1 MRKAEGASSPAGAGD
16 SGAYQALLQGLFVAF
31 WSTGFIAGKYGLP
44 FAGPFTFLFVRFLI
58 VIGLLGAIALV
69 MRAPWPKLEDIP
81 NIAIGGVFVHAG
93 YLGATF
99 AALSVGVEAGV
110 ASLMAGLQ
118 PLLTA
123 MLAGPFLG
131 ERVAMRQWA
140 GLLLGFAGVA
150 LVVNTKLGQGLGTPA
165 GMLFAFLSAVFMTAG
180 TLWQKRFGG
189 KMDLRTGSVVQF
201 AASAMVISPLVFWLE
216 GFRLEW
222 SPTFAAA
229 LLWLCLVLSVGTIS
243 LLFVI
248 IRRGA
253 SVEVASLFF
262 LVPPTTALMGWALF
276 GETLNTAAAI
286 GMACVAFAV
295 AMVTWKRAPR

>member
-1 MRKAEGASSPAGAGD
+1 MNEADRASAGASAAS
-16 SGAYQALLQGLFVAF
+16 QLWLQGLFVLF

-44 FAGPFTFLFVRFLI
+44 YAGPFTFLLIRFLI
-58 VIGLLGAIALV
+58 VIGLLGALAWL
-69 MRAPWPKLEDIP
+69 AGATWPRGAELR

-110 ASLMAGLQ
+110 SALMAGLQ

-123 MLAGPFLG
+123 LLAGPFLG
-131 ERVAMRQWA
+131 ERVTVRQWV
-140 GLLLGFAGVA
+140 GLLIGFAGVA
-150 LVVNTKLGQGLGTPA
+150 LVVNTKLAQGLGTPA
-165 GMLFAFLSAVFMTAG
+165 GMALAFMSAVFMTAG

-189 KMDLRTGSVVQF
+189 RMDLRTGSVVQF
-201 AASAMVISPLVFWLE
+201 AASAVVMAPLAIFLE
-216 GFRLEW
+216 GWRVEW
-222 SPTFAAA
+222 TVPFIGA
-229 LLWLCLVLSVGTIS
+229 LAWLCVVLSVGTIS

-262 LVPPTTALMGWALF
+262 LVPPTTALMGWVLF
-276 GETLNTAAAI
+276 GETLNGPMLA
-286 GMACVAFAV
+286 GVACVAFAI
-295 AMVTWKRAPR
+295 AMVTWKPRAG